1 MNPKMAKR
9 FAIGVGVGALVYL
22 GMAIYADW
30 GELQAALRQ
39 FNWWLILPVLGL
51 SLSNYLIRFIRW
63 QMYLAHSRIV
73 VGTFLSLRIFFA
85 GLVMSVTP
93 GKFGELLKAYLI
105 KVENGTP
112 MTRTAPVVVAERV
125 TDLVALFLLLFVGS
139 LIYKTNGTAVMISG
153 AVVLVLVV
161 GLVSSRVAHVVLK
174 IIERIPPLQRF
185 GERIE
190 AAYDSMRSLMSP
202 WLFFR
207 ATLLAGVAWFAECWG
222 FWLVL
227 QGFGLSHSAAFS
239 TYVYA
244 SATLIGALLL
254 VPGGLGGT
262 EGTMIAML
270 RAAGAAKELAVA
282 ATFLTRIATLW
293 FAVLLGALVLLANRR
308 LAAEARS
315 LD

>member
-9 FAIGVGVGALVYL
+9 FAAGVGLGALVYL

-30 GELQAALRQ
+30 EELQAALRQ
-39 FNWWLILPVLGL
+39 FHWLLIIPVLGL
-51 SLSNYLIRFIRW
+51 SFGNYLIRFARW
-63 QMYLAHSRIV
+63 QMYLAHSRIAIDW
-73 VGTFLSLRIFFA
+73 FLSLRIFFV

-112 MTRTAPVVVAERV
+112 MTRTAPIIVAERV
-125 TDLVALFLLLFVGS
+125 TDLVALFILLFAGSLLYRTHALAVVISGLVVGS
-139 LIYKTNGTAVMISG
+139 L
-153 AVVLVLVV
+153 VVALM
-161 GLVSSRVAHVVLK
+161 SPRVAHLVLRLVEK
-174 IIERIPPLQRF
+174 IGPLRRF
-185 GERIE
+185 GQRLEM
-190 AAYDSMRSLMSP
+190 AYDSMRSLMSP
-202 WLFFR
+202 GIFMR
-207 ATLLAGVAWFAECWG
+207 ATTLAVLAWFAECWG

-227 QGFGLSHSAAFS
+227 KGFGVSLAAAFA

-244 SATLIGALLL
+244 FATLVGALLL

-270 RAAGAAKELAVA
+270 RVVDVARETSIA

-293 FAVLLGALVLLANRR
+293 FAVLLGALVLLANRG
-308 LAAEARS
+308 LAYEARS